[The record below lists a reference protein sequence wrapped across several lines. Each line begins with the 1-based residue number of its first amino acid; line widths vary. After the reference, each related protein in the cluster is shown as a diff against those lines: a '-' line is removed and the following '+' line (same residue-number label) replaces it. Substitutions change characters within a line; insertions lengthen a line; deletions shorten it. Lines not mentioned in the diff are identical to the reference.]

1 MQFSLVACYLSPN
14 ILLSTPAKYYRQK
27 LRLLLK
33 FLNSMFM
40 MKLSEL
46 SGSKHIHNLK
56 YFTRFQ
62 TSATVHAPS
71 SGTLSDVSFIG
82 VTDVLGQPI
91 GSIFKVQAVQAV
103 FLDRS
108 THEDGTCRLF
118 RNVGN
123 SYQNYVALT
132 SPRTANA

>member
-14 ILLSTPAKYYRQK
+14 ILLSTPAKYQRQK

-33 FLNSMFM
+33 FLNSVFM
-40 MKLSEL
+40 MKLCEL
-46 SGSKHIHNLK
+46 SGSKHIHILN

-62 TSATVHAPS
+62 TSAAVQAPS
-71 SGTLSDVSFIG
+71 SWTLSDVSLIA
-82 VTDVLGQPI
+82 VADVSGQPT
-91 GSIFKVQAVQAV
+91 SPIFKVQAAQAV
-103 FLDRS
+103 FLDRL
-108 THEDGTCRLF
+108 THVDGIYRLF

-123 SYQNYVALT
+123 SYKNYVALT